1 MKALHIVAISCL
13 IVGIILCSTALVLG
27 GFDMAIFSTTK
38 YTEGTENLSADFS
51 NIHIE
56 TKECNIRLVAT
67 EETVCRAEY
76 RHNIKTPLQFTVADG
91 ALTVKIDDQ
100 RKWYDYITF
109 FNFGN
114 SELTLYLPA
123 RDYSAVQLTTSTG
136 SIDIPAGF
144 TFTDVTAHATTG
156 NITVDSVTT
165 AGKLTAEVSTGYVKL
180 TGISASTLC
189 AKASTGRINLQDITL
204 TGQMD
209 IAATTGDVKVLRAT
223 AQTMTAKATT
233 GDIVLQDVVLT
244 GHMTLKTSTGHVRIA
259 TCDAET
265 LDIETDTGD
274 VRGTLR
280 SPKIF
285 IASTDTGRKN
295 VPQTTTGGICRI
307 TCDTGDI
314 DISIQ

>member
-114 SELTLYLPA
+114 SELTLD
-123 RDYSAVQLTTSTG
+123 RK
-136 SIDIPAGF
+136 
-144 TFTDVTAHATTG
+144 
-156 NITVDSVTT
+156 SV
-165 AGKLTAEVSTGYVKL
+165 V
-180 TGISASTLC
+180 
-189 AKASTGRINLQDITL
+189 
-204 TGQMD
+204 
-209 IAATTGDVKVLRAT
+209 
-223 AQTMTAKATT
+223 
-233 GDIVLQDVVLT
+233 
-244 GHMTLKTSTGHVRIA
+244 
-259 TCDAET
+259 
-265 LDIETDTGD
+265 
-274 VRGTLR
+274 
-280 SPKIF
+280 
-285 IASTDTGRKN
+285 
-295 VPQTTTGGICRI
+295 
-307 TCDTGDI
+307 
-314 DISIQ
+314 